1 MTITSL
7 CHRYARILRT
17 LDPRLGMALYPDSRD
32 SRKGILWVTFDL
44 AGNTR
49 LKVITLDAL
58 LSVLGQQGAQPGHWI
73 LDALHALRWRQRV
86 FDAHRTFLHEERL
99 RAILAAE
106 RAQAT
111 GGLTR
116 LTVAP

>member
-1 MTITSL
+1 MTTTPL
-7 CHRYARILRT
+7 CRRYTRILRT

-32 SRKGILWVTFDL
+32 PRSGVLWVTFDL

-58 LSVLGQQGAQPGHWI
+58 LQVLGQQGAQPGHWI
-73 LDALHALRWRQRV
+73 VDALHALRWRERV
-86 FDAHRTFLHEERL
+86 FEAHRTFLHKERL
-99 RAILAAE
+99 RALLAAE